1 MFLSIFLCK
10 GFDEDAAE
18 LGTPCV
24 GHCFALK
31 LEQLAKMIREK
42 EQKVRKL
49 FCKTFKALRN

>member
-10 GFDEDAAE
+10 GFDEDEAE

-49 FCKTFKALRN
+49 FPYIMRLV